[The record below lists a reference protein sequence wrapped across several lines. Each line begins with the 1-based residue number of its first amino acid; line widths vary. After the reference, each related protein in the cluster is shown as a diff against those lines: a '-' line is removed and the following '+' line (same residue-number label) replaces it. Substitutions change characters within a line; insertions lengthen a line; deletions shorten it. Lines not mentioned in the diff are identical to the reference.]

1 MTDTLRIGPVD
12 FAVVREHRCAEGDAL
27 ADGVLESRRC
37 RIRLDQDLDPQ
48 QELVTRWHEA
58 VHEMLGQAGRGETE
72 DEVLVSVLST
82 AIVQV
87 LRDNPTMRGGQ
98 LWDSRPSA

>member
-1 MTDTLRIGPVD
+1 M
-12 FAVVREHRCAEGDAL
+12 
-27 ADGVLESRRC
+27 
-37 RIRLDQDLDPQ
+37 
-48 QELVTRWHEA
+48 TRWHEA
-58 VHEMLGQAGRGETE
+58 VHEMLAQAGRVETE